1 MSTVMP
7 RIHLGDW
14 ANDVVDW
21 LGKHWGGFFDGFATV
36 LNSPVQWIADG
47 LLHTP
52 IVGLIIV
59 FAVIAWLARGW
70 KLAVATVIGFLLI
83 DGFDQFASALN
94 TLSQIL
100 VGSIIAIAISVP
112 LGILSARNRRV
123 STAIRPVLDFMQ
135 TLPAYVYILPGLFL
149 MGIGAATA
157 VIATVIFAMPP
168 GVRLTELGI
177 RQVDNE
183 MVEAGQAFGATPREV
198 LRGIQLPLALP
209 NIMAG
214 INQVIM
220 LALSMVVIAGVTGAP
235 GLGTNVFAALSRLD
249 VGIGAEAGVSVVI
262 LAIYLDRV
270 TDGLSKGDLGLVA
283 ELKKLRSRSRAK
295 TAATTASVG

>member
-1 MSTVMP
+1 MP

-21 LGKHWGGFFDGFATV
+21 LGNHWGGFFDGFASV
-36 LNSPVQWIADG
+36 LNSPVNWIADG

-52 IVGLIIV
+52 IVGLIII
-59 FAVIAWLARGW
+59 FAAIAWLARGW

-83 DGFDQFASALN
+83 DGFDQFAPALN

-112 LGILSARNRRV
+112 LGILSARNKRV

-177 RQVDNE
+177 RQVDQE

-235 GLGTNVFAALSRLD
+235 GLGSNVFAALSRLD
-249 VGIGAEAGVSVVI
+249 VGIGAEAGISVVI

-270 TDGLSKGDLGLVA
+270 TDGLSKSELGLVA
-283 ELKKLRSRSRAK
+283 ELKKLRGRGRAK
-295 TAATTASVG
+295 AAVPTASVG

>member
-1 MSTVMP
+1 MSTVVP

-21 LGKHWGGFFDGFATV
+21 LGNHWGGFFDGFANV
-36 LNSPVQWIADG
+36 LNSPVNWIADG
-47 LLHTP
+47 LVHTP
-52 IVGLIIV
+52 IIGLVIA

-70 KLAVATVIGFLLI
+70 KMAIATVIGFLLI
-83 DGFDQFASALN
+83 DGFDQFAPALH

-100 VGSIIAIAISVP
+100 VGSIIAIVISIP
-112 LGILSARNRRV
+112 LGILSARNKRV
-123 STAIRPVLDFMQ
+123 ASAIRPVLDFMQ
-135 TLPAYVYILPGLFL
+135 TLPAYVYILPCLFL

-177 RQVDNE
+177 RQVDQE

-249 VGIGAEAGVSVVI
+249 VGIGAEAGISVVI

-270 TDGLSKGDLGLVA
+270 TDGFSKGELGLVA
-283 ELKKLRSRSRAK
+283 ELRTLRRRSRAN
-295 TAATTASVG
+295 AAVTSPSAG

>member
-21 LGKHWGGFFDGFATV
+21 LGNHWGGFFDGFASV
-36 LNSPVQWIADG
+36 LNSPVNWIADG

-52 IVGLIIV
+52 IVALIII
-59 FAVIAWLARGW
+59 FAAIAWLARGW

-83 DGFDQFASALN
+83 DGFDQFAPALN

-100 VGSIIAIAISVP
+100 VGSIIAIAISIP
-112 LGILSARNRRV
+112 LGILSARNKRV

-177 RQVDNE
+177 RQVDQE

-249 VGIGAEAGVSVVI
+249 VGIGAEAGISVVI

-270 TDGLSKGDLGLVA
+270 TDGLSKGELGLVA
-283 ELKKLRSRSRAK
+283 ELKKLRGHGRAK
-295 TAATTASVG
+295 AAVPSASAG